1 MEEKTA
7 EGGAGEHG
15 CFFCTM
21 LPLIEHRWNE
31 ATRGHFKN
39 SRVEFLKGDARPD
52 RRPYRASFEGRRTEG
67 DARYGRVTP
76 SSRSS
81 AAGW

>member
-7 EGGAGEHG
+7 ESGTAEHG

-39 SRVEFLKGDARPD
+39 SRLEFLKGMRSLIDD
-52 RRPYRASFEGRRTEG
+52 RIAHLSKEEEPKGT
-67 DARYGRVTP
+67 RVTVE
-76 SSRSS
+76 
-81 AAGW
+81 